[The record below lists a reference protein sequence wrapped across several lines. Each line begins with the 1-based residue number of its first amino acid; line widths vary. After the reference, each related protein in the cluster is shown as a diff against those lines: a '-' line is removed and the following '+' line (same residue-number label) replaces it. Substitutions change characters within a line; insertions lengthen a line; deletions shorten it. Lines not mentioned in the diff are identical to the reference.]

1 MVLNVENNMCAL
13 LIPAGNGNACA
24 QMSQDRQRGEE
35 NCKIERLWGINLST
49 VQQRENFAS
58 FIRPKQ
64 RWQKFA
70 YRLPWHWNLTSGK
83 ICHIEIYNERS
94 IFQFNC
100 FSHLNR
106 CRLIIRKQN
115 HLKLT
120 SITAMFKRKFH
131 HVGNQCS
138 FRSRNGRRDPIIMI
152 YARIFVFLARSKRQ
166 IVELSRDKLLKTK
179 YYLGFVDLQRRLYWL
194 APHIR

>member
-106 CRLIIRKQN
+106 CRLIIWKQN

-131 HVGNQCS
+131 TCRQS
-138 FRSRNGRRDPIIMI
+138 MFIPLAKRP
-152 YARIFVFLARSKRQ
+152 ARPDNHDLCQNIR
-166 IVELSRDKLLKTK
+166 LSCTFKTTDCRT
-179 YYLGFVDLQRRLYWL
+179 FPR
-194 APHIR
+194 